1 LMLQLLG
8 LATPLFTQTI
18 IDKVVVHQTFSTLSV
33 IGVALFVCMA
43 FSALM
48 SWVRQYLILHTGNR
62 VDAVLGTQVFEHL
75 IKLPLRYFEHRP
87 TGVVV
92 ARLQGVET
100 IREFISS
107 AAITF
112 LLDLPFLFIFL
123 GIMLYYSVPLSLISV
138 VILGAIVLM
147 SLAIAPRF
155 RERLNH
161 QFLVGARNQAF
172 LTEYLAGI
180 ETVKSLQM
188 EPQLAS
194 RYGEYVANYLHAGF
208 RTKQLGNTYNTLA
221 NTLEQLMTLAILWMG
236 ATLVMAPH
244 PGSAA
249 GTGFTIGMLV
259 AFQMFAGRLSQPLL
273 RLVGLWQQFQQAH
286 IAVQRLGDVMN
297 APPEPYALI
306 PARES
311 KGAGQVELRDL
322 AFRYDE
328 HLPYLY
334 RGFNLT
340 LKPGQCMALL
350 GPSGSGKSTLA
361 KLLQGFYLP
370 SDGQVLLDGR
380 DIRYL
385 SANELRRTFG
395 VVPQETIL
403 FSGSVYANLL
413 IADPD
418 ASFEHLITAC
428 KMAEI
433 HEVIE

>member
-1 LMLQLLG
+1 M
-8 LATPLFTQTI
+8 
-18 IDKVVVHQTFSTLSV
+18 VHQTFSTLSV

-48 SWVRQYLILHTGNR
+48 SWLRQYLILHTGNR

-75 IKLPLRYFEHRP
+75 IQLPLRYFEHRP

-123 GIMLYYSVPLSLISV
+123 GIMLHYSVPLSLISV

-236 ATLVMAPH
+236 AILVMAPH
-244 PGSAA
+244 PGSGA
-249 GTGFTIGMLV
+249 FT
-259 AFQMFAGRLSQPLL
+259 
-273 RLVGLWQQFQQAH
+273 
-286 IAVQRLGDVMN
+286 
-297 APPEPYALI
+297 
-306 PARES
+306 
-311 KGAGQVELRDL
+311 
-322 AFRYDE
+322 
-328 HLPYLY
+328 
-334 RGFNLT
+334 
-340 LKPGQCMALL
+340 
-350 GPSGSGKSTLA
+350 
-361 KLLQGFYLP
+361 
-370 SDGQVLLDGR
+370 
-380 DIRYL
+380 
-385 SANELRRTFG
+385 
-395 VVPQETIL
+395 
-403 FSGSVYANLL
+403 
-413 IADPD
+413 
-418 ASFEHLITAC
+418 
-428 KMAEI
+428 
-433 HEVIE
+433 

>member
-1 LMLQLLG
+1 MIVKADVNRLLFVEPGSQTPIVVSRVTFEKRYLGQVLQFARAETPIRDEDSDTAKPKIFGFRWFIPELLKHKTIRRDVLLASLMLQLLG

-18 IDKVVVHQTFSTLSV
+18 IDKVVVHQTFSTLTV
-33 IGVALFVCMA
+33 IGVALLVCMA

-221 NTLEQLMTLAILWMG
+221 NTLEQ
-236 ATLVMAPH
+236 
-244 PGSAA
+244 
-249 GTGFTIGMLV
+249 
-259 AFQMFAGRLSQPLL
+259 
-273 RLVGLWQQFQQAH
+273 
-286 IAVQRLGDVMN
+286 
-297 APPEPYALI
+297 
-306 PARES
+306 
-311 KGAGQVELRDL
+311 
-322 AFRYDE
+322 
-328 HLPYLY
+328 
-334 RGFNLT
+334 
-340 LKPGQCMALL
+340 
-350 GPSGSGKSTLA
+350 
-361 KLLQGFYLP
+361 
-370 SDGQVLLDGR
+370 
-380 DIRYL
+380 
-385 SANELRRTFG
+385 
-395 VVPQETIL
+395 
-403 FSGSVYANLL
+403 
-413 IADPD
+413 
-418 ASFEHLITAC
+418 
-428 KMAEI
+428 
-433 HEVIE
+433 